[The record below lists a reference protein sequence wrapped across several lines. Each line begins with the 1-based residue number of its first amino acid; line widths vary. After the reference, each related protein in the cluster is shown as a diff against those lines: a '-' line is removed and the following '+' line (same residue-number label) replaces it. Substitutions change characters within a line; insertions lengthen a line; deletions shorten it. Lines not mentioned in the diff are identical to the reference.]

1 MSHEKEIFTMG
12 REQVHM
18 VSIFS
23 GGGEVYIIVFHALF
37 FLSPF
42 VRTFHRKAP
51 EELFMKSDFCYSPTF
66 SIHLHILGTYQQIK
80 AF

>member
-18 VSIFS
+18 VSIIS
-23 GGGEVYIIVFHALF
+23 GGGEAYITVFHAL

-42 VRTFHRKAP
+42 VRTFHGKAP